1 MDNNQTEFNQNNNN
15 NSSYMGNIQQF
26 SNDAPSMTPYNQNK
40 RPVNFPNQQMN
51 SYPNQGF
58 PPQGQFQQGQFQQG
72 QFQQGYPQQGQQFQK
87 PQAPQG
93 YTQQPMPQNLM
104 NQRYVGGQ
112 SYPNPTAPAPET
124 AKKKYTVQIISIVA
138 AFLIISLGVLA
149 VFMNWGPFKQ
159 KGGKASVNELFD
171 AYIQAVN
178 NRDVDAYMQLIPKAE
193 RISEEKKSVKSMMAS
208 FPEDLKNM
216 TLVMG
221 SSKDLGD
228 GKKKAVSEK
237 LNNMSTMPVR
247 VNSVQEVDATLK
259 YGDEEKHVKFTVI
272 ECGDNFFIDDVTL
285 K

>member
-1 MDNNQTEFNQNNNN
+1 
-15 NSSYMGNIQQF
+15 MGNIQQF

-58 PPQGQFQQGQFQQG
+58 PPQGQQFQNPQG
-72 QFQQGYPQQGQQFQK
+72 PQGYP
-87 PQAPQG
+87 
-93 YTQQPMPQNLM
+93 QQPMPQNLM
-104 NQRYVGGQ
+104 NQNYIGSQ
-112 SYPNPTAPAPET
+112 SYPTPTSPAPET
-124 AKKKYTVQIISIVA
+124 AKKKYTVQIVSIIVA
-138 AFLIISLGVLA
+138 FLVISLGVLT

-159 KGGKASVNELFD
+159 KGGKGSVNELFD

-178 NRDVDAYMQLIPKAE
+178 NRDVDAYMKLIPKAE
-193 RISEEKKSVKSMMAS
+193 RIAEEKKAVKDMMSS
-208 FPEDLKNM
+208 FPSDQTSM
-216 TLVMG
+216 SLVMG

-237 LNNMSTMPVR
+237 LNNMSMMPVR
-247 VNSVQEVDATLK
+247 VDSVQEVDATLK

-272 ECGDNFFIDDVTL
+272 ESGDNFFIDDVTL